1 MTHKT
6 FSYLFYGL
14 FILLGALSISF
25 VPGALS
31 YPYGSA
37 IAICIIS
44 LPLAVALYKN
54 FGVKKT
60 VLSFLVLSLFAL
72 AIEYTGLVTGWPY
85 GHFEYTGELGARI
98 FGILPWT
105 VGFSWAPLML
115 GTVAMVYPFTKSKT
129 LRILL
134 PVVIL
139 VVFDLLLDPVA
150 VSVGMWRFAEQ
161 GAYYGVPFRN
171 FVGWG
176 ISGLI
181 GSQISYLLF
190 AKASARAVT
199 SLGISFYI
207 SIALWTLV
215 ALFRGLYIPFI
226 IGLVLSVLVAVIH
239 YRYAKNSGN

>member
-1 MTHKT
+1 MTRKT
-6 FSYLFYGL
+6 FGYIFYTVFVL
-14 FILLGALSISF
+14 IGALSIGF

-44 LPLAVALYKN
+44 FPLVVSLYKK
-54 FGVKKT
+54 FGIQKT
-60 VLSFLVLSLFAL
+60 VVSFFVLSLFAL

-105 VGFSWAPLML
+105 VGFSWTPLML
-115 GTVAMVYPFTKSKT
+115 GAVAMVYPFTHSKT

-134 PVVIL
+134 PVVVL

-150 VSVGMWRFAEQ
+150 VSVGMWQFAEQ
-161 GAYYGVPFRN
+161 GIYYGVPFRN

-181 GSQISYLLF
+181 GSQISYFLF
-190 AKASARAVT
+190 SHATAKQIAG
-199 SLGISFYI
+199 LGTSFYI

-215 ALFRGLYIPFI
+215 ALFRGLYIPA
-226 IGLVLSVLVAVIH
+226 LVGALLGATVVVIH
-239 YRYAKNSGN
+239 YRYAKNTRN